1 MKTYFHYLFKE
12 SLLETILLSLMIWCR
27 GPWDVLPFAIFAC
40 SIFVILQ
47 SLFCILIYFLLCH
60 IPFMKVFFKIM
71 TFLGLYPGIAVIF
84 CCFLLALG
92 TNPEHYKSHFDV
104 IKTLFV
110 KDYNCIL
117 SIMLLLTKCNF
128 FKQYLKLSR

>member
-1 MKTYFHYLFKE
+1 MKTYFRYLFAE

-27 GPWDVLPFAIFAC
+27 GPWDVLPVAIFIC

-60 IPFMKVFFKIM
+60 IPFMKVFFNIM

-84 CCFLLALG
+84 CCFLLALV
-92 TNPEHYKSHFDV
+92 TKPESHFDV

-110 KDYNCIL
+110 QDYNCIL
-117 SIMLLLTKCNF
+117 SIMLLFAKCNF
-128 FKQYLKLSR
+128 FKQYLKLSK